1 MEAAGPPESMT
12 ILLQLQCERKEV
24 HVKQSATIKK
34 KMQYKQNKQGKTR
47 NSNKHTYHFFDGGDV
62 ELQHARKDLD
72 SVEPQVR
79 LGEGFAD
86 SFAVGHAEYRLIT
99 LVTPIGA

>member
-1 MEAAGPPESMT
+1 
-12 ILLQLQCERKEV
+12 
-24 HVKQSATIKK
+24 
-34 KMQYKQNKQGKTR
+34 
-47 NSNKHTYHFFDGGDV
+47 
-62 ELQHARKDLD
+62 
-72 SVEPQVR
+72 VEPQVR